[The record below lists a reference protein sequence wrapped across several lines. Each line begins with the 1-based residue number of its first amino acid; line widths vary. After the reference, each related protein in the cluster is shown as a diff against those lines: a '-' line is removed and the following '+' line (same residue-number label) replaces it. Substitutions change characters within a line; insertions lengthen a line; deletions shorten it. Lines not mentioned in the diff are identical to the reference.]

1 MSATHHSSSNNAP
14 STTGAQ
20 SNRVSGP
27 DVSPKCASSPVSPPS
42 LGLAPDSS
50 MKDAEEA
57 SPRVK
62 QESPHPWRTDELV
75 ARPKNTSSTSAASLQ
90 DAPLQREGT
99 TRTNRGKKV
108 GVDAQ
113 QTWRGGRSA
122 AANEEDEDT
131 QQYLNYEH
139 QNRTRTQSLPELKKR
154 FSTLAGQDGSHSGK
168 EDHFDQE
175 AGYEQDTGQEKQQR
189 VLSGGTPY
197 NGSIENDDQERTEVR
212 GLELY
217 MGDSQDLDIYRNG
230 WKWALIRG
238 LEPPTDPNNTMAHT
252 STLADRGDDEIT
264 NVELVSMASALEIAE
279 AEAAAQPWFNLCST
293 TDSSFFLTFNPWRSS
308 SEPTLFEESPVFS
321 KPNIKAAEPI
331 DYGNPDAQ

>member
-1 MSATHHSSSNNAP
+1 MSATHQSSSNNAP
-14 STTGAQ
+14 SATGAQ
-20 SNRVSGP
+20 SNSVLGP

-62 QESPHPWRTDELV
+62 QESPYPSRTDELV

-90 DAPLQREGT
+90 DVPLQREGT
-99 TRTNRGKKV
+99 TRTNRGKKF

-113 QTWRGGRSA
+113 QSRRGGWTA
-122 AANEEDEDT
+122 AKEEDEDT

-154 FSTLAGQDGSHSGK
+154 SSTLAGQDGSHSGK

-189 VLSGGTPY
+189 DLSSGIPY
-197 NGSIENDDQERTEVR
+197 NGSIENDDEERAEVR

-217 MGDSQDLDIYRNG
+217 MGGSQDLDIYRNG

-238 LEPPTDPNNTMAHT
+238 LEPPTDANNPMAHT
-252 STLADRGDDEIT
+252 STLVDRRGDEIT
-264 NVELVSMASALEIAE
+264 KVELVSMASALEIAE
-279 AEAAAQPWFNLCST
+279 AEAAAQPWFDLCST

-308 SEPTLFEESPVFS
+308 SEPTLVS
-321 KPNIKAAEPI
+321 
-331 DYGNPDAQ
+331 GNHGFTPG